1 MNPDY
6 EIKEWNESNFDVNFC
21 TYTREAY
28 AIGCYALVSDVARIY
43 ALIKE
48 GGIYLDTDVE
58 VVKPFDSLLINQSFI
73 GLETPYRLGTACIGA
88 EKGCPWLKDFY
99 SNYIKKDRHIITK
112 RGGVFFEP
120 NTVELTRFLGDRF
133 PQDDGIRIY
142 DVDVLCA
149 KLYAHNGEFYKT
161 DRTIAIHHF
170 SGSWVLNKK
179 RFPIVWRLLNLKIRY
194 FSK

>member
-1 MNPDY
+1 MIPKRIHYCWFGKKEKPLVVLNYIEGWRQMNPDY

-99 SNYIKKDRHIITK
+99 SNYH
-112 RGGVFFEP
+112 
-120 NTVELTRFLGDRF
+120 
-133 PQDDGIRIY
+133 
-142 DVDVLCA
+142 
-149 KLYAHNGEFYKT
+149 
-161 DRTIAIHHF
+161 
-170 SGSWVLNKK
+170 
-179 RFPIVWRLLNLKIRY
+179 
-194 FSK
+194 